1 MHRLK
6 SVAASAR
13 RARRGPWHAQAV
25 VLAAIALAA
34 GSAWHSGRRVWHT
47 LAREQRHDAALTPLE
62 RKHTFL
68 TQVGLPPDVFDFYAR
83 YVGRG
88 DRIYYQV
95 MPSGLGAF
103 LTLPQAVAA
112 AGRYYFLPA
121 VEAGS
126 LADANVV
133 VTFFADPARL
143 GVHFATQVQAGRQPI
158 FVSRLR

>member
-1 MHRLK
+1 MRRVAAGRRVQLLAGATTRSMHRLK

-83 YVGRG
+83 YVGRE
-88 DRIYYQV
+88 
-95 MPSGLGAF
+95 AE
-103 LTLPQAVAA
+103 TWHKTE
-112 AGRYYFLPA
+112 RYE
-121 VEAGS
+121 VENPVNS
-126 LADANVV
+126 
-133 VTFFADPARL
+133 
-143 GVHFATQVQAGRQPI
+143 
-158 FVSRLR
+158 